1 MVTVKILAS
10 FVQNFRKMI
19 KAGDKVRFLN
29 AVGGGVV
36 KSVINKTMVNVE
48 DYDGFEIPPLISE
61 LVVVDDTLSMN
72 AEKRQ
77 AGIRANEKKEKE
89 ELPVKKELP
98 KAEPKIISGKDA
110 PDCYFAFVPQNELNP
125 VAGELKVYL
134 VNNSNNFVLY
144 NYSHLKNKMYRS
156 VESGKMNPNSK
167 RYLES
172 FSRMDLNELP
182 DFQFQLVFFR
192 EESFKLEAPVVKSLR
207 LNPVKFYRENSY
219 EKTRYF
225 AQNAMAISLLGPDME
240 SEVAQLSEAGLAEA
254 ILEKEKP
261 KTVVSKKIASP
272 DLVEID
278 LHIHELLEDTRGLTN
293 HEMLEVQL
301 GRFRNELETAI
312 SNGTKRIVFI
322 HGIGNGTLKQ
332 ELRQELT
339 TKYKK
344 YYFQDASFKEYGYGA
359 TMVILKTA

>member
-1 MVTVKILAS
+1 
-10 FVQNFRKMI
+10 MI

-48 DYDGFEIPPLISE
+48 DYDGFEVPTLISE
-61 LVVVDDTLSMN
+61 LVVVDDANSMN
-72 AEKRQ
+72 AEKRH
-77 AGIRANEKKEKE
+77 AKIRANEKQEIKE
-89 ELPVKKELP
+89 VKKEQP
-98 KAEPKIISGKDA
+98 KAEPKYIAGKDT
-110 PDCYFAFVPQNELNP
+110 PDCYFAFVPQDEKNP
-125 VAGELKVYL
+125 VEGELKVYL

-144 NYSHLKNKMYRS
+144 NYSHLKNKLYRS

-172 FSRMDLNELP
+172 FTRMDLNELP
-182 DFQFQLVFFR
+182 DFQFQLIFFR
-192 EESFKLEAPVVKSLR
+192 EESAKLEAPLVKSFR
-207 LNPVKFYRENSY
+207 LNPVKFYRLNSY

-225 AQNAMAISLLGPDME
+225 TQNAIVFSLLEPDME
-240 SEVAQLSEAGLAEA
+240 TEIAKLSEPELAK
-254 ILEKEKP
+254 IVLEKEEP
-261 KTVVSKKIASP
+261 KVVVKRTISP

-278 LHIHELLEDTRGLTN
+278 LHIHELLEDTRGMAN

-312 SNGTKRIVFI
+312 ANGTRRIVFI

-332 ELRQELT
+332 ELRKELS

-359 TMVILKTA
+359 TMVILKGN

>member
-1 MVTVKILAS
+1 
-10 FVQNFRKMI
+10 MI

-36 KSVINKTMVNVE
+36 KSVISKTMVNVE
-48 DYDGFEIPPLISE
+48 DYDGFEVPTLISE
-61 LVVVDDTLSMN
+61 LVVVDDALSMN
-72 AEKRQ
+72 SEKRH
-77 AGIRANEKKEKE
+77 ARIRENEKVKEPVEKKEQ
-89 ELPVKKELP
+89 P
-98 KAEPKIISGKDA
+98 KVEPKYVAGKDT
-110 PDCYFAFVPQNELNP
+110 PDCYFAFVPQNEANP
-125 VAGELKVYL
+125 VDGELKVYL

-144 NYSHLKNKMYRS
+144 NYSHLKNKIYRS

-172 FSRMDLNELP
+172 FTRMDLNELP
-182 DFQFQLVFFR
+182 DFQFQLLFFR
-192 EESFKLEAPVVKSLR
+192 EESSALESPVIKNLR
-207 LNPVKFYRENSY
+207 LNPVKFYRQNSY

-225 AQNAMAISLLGPDME
+225 TQNALVISLLEPDLE
-240 SEVAQLSEAGLAEA
+240 TEVAKLTETDLSKVV
-254 ILEKEKP
+254 LEKEEP
-261 KTVVSKKIASP
+261 KVVVKRSASP

-278 LHIHELLEDTRGLTN
+278 LHIHELLEDTRGLSN

-312 SNGTKRIVFI
+312 ANGTRRIVFI

-332 ELRQELT
+332 ELRKELS

-344 YYFQDASFKEYGYGA
+344 YNFQDASFKEYGYGA
-359 TMVILKTA
+359 TMVILRNA

>member
-1 MVTVKILAS
+1 M
-10 FVQNFRKMI
+10 

-48 DYDGFEIPPLISE
+48 DYDGFEVPTLISE
-61 LVVVDDTLSMN
+61 LVVVDDSLSMN
-72 AEKRQ
+72 AEKRF
-77 AGIRANEKKEKE
+77 ARIRANEKKEEQPEIKE
-89 ELPVKKELP
+89 QP
-98 KAEPKIISGKDA
+98 KAEPKYIAGKDS
-110 PDCYFAFVPQNELNP
+110 PDCYLAFVPQNEANP
-125 VAGELKVYL
+125 VDGELKVYL

-144 NYSHLKNKMYRS
+144 NYSHLKNKVYRS

-172 FSRMDLNELP
+172 FTRMDLNELP
-182 DFQFQLVFFR
+182 DFQFQLVFFL
-192 EESFKLEAPVVKSLR
+192 EESPKLESPVVKNLR
-207 LNPVKFYRENSY
+207 LNPVKFYRQNSY

-225 AQNAMAISLLGPDME
+225 AQNAIVISLLE
-240 SEVAQLSEAGLAEA
+240 TELETEVAKLTETEVAKVVQ
-254 ILEKEKP
+254 EKDEP
-261 KTVVSKKIASP
+261 KVVVKRTVSP
-272 DLVEID
+272 ELVEID
-278 LHIHELLEDTRGLTN
+278 LHIHELLEDTRGLSN

-312 SNGTKRIVFI
+312 GNGTKRIVFI

-332 ELRQELT
+332 ELRQELS

-359 TMVILKTA
+359 TMVILKGN

>member
-1 MVTVKILAS
+1 M
-10 FVQNFRKMI
+10 M

-48 DYDGFEIPPLISE
+48 DYDGFEVPTLISE
-61 LVVVDDTLSMN
+61 LVVVDDSLSMN
-72 AEKRQ
+72 AEKRF
-77 AGIRANEKKEKE
+77 ARIRANEKKEEQPEIKE
-89 ELPVKKELP
+89 QP
-98 KAEPKIISGKDA
+98 KAEPKYIAGKDS
-110 PDCYFAFVPQNELNP
+110 PDCYLAFVPQNEANP
-125 VAGELKVYL
+125 VDGELKVYL

-144 NYSHLKNKMYRS
+144 NYSHLKNKVYRS

-172 FSRMDLNELP
+172 FTRMDLNELP
-182 DFQFQLVFFR
+182 DFQFQLVFFL
-192 EESFKLEAPVVKSLR
+192 EESPKLESPVVKSLR
-207 LNPVKFYRENSY
+207 LNPVKFYRQNSY
-219 EKTRYF
+219 EKTKYF
-225 AQNAMAISLLGPDME
+225 TQNAMVISLLETELETEVEKLTE
-240 SEVAQLSEAGLAEA
+240 SEVAKVIQ
-254 ILEKEKP
+254 EKDEP
-261 KTVVSKKIASP
+261 KVVVKRTVSP
-272 DLVEID
+272 ELVEID
-278 LHIHELLEDTRGLTN
+278 LHIHELLEDTRGLSN

-312 SNGTKRIVFI
+312 GNGTKRIVFI

-332 ELRQELT
+332 ELRKELS

-359 TMVILKTA
+359 TMVILKNV

>member
-1 MVTVKILAS
+1 
-10 FVQNFRKMI
+10 MI

-48 DYDGFEIPPLISE
+48 DYDGFEVPTLVSE
-61 LVVVDDTLSMN
+61 LVVVDDSVSMDP
-72 AEKRQ
+72 EKRS
-77 AGIRANEKKEKE
+77 AKLRTPAKKEE
-89 ELPVKKELP
+89 PEVKRELP
-98 KAEPKIISGKDA
+98 KAEPKYISGKDT
-110 PDCYFAFVPQNELNP
+110 PDFYMAFVPQNESNP
-125 VAGELKVYL
+125 VDGELKVYL

-144 NYSHLKNKMYRS
+144 NYCHLKNKVYRS

-172 FSRMDLNELP
+172 FSRFDLNELP
-182 DFQFQLVFFR
+182 EFQFQLIFFL
-192 EESFKLEAPVVKSLR
+192 EESPKLESPVVKSLR
-207 LNPVKFYRENSY
+207 LNPVKFYRQNSY
-219 EKTRYF
+219 EKTKYF
-225 AQNAMAISLLGPDME
+225 AQNAMVISLLEPDME
-240 SEVAQLSEAGLAEA
+240 MEVAKLTETEVAKVV
-254 ILEKEKP
+254 LEKEEP
-261 KTVVSKKIASP
+261 KVVVKRAASP

-278 LHIHELLEDTRGLTN
+278 LHIHELLEDTRGLSN

-301 GRFRNELETAI
+301 GRFRNELESAI
-312 SNGTKRIVFI
+312 ANGTRRIVFI

-332 ELRQELT
+332 ELRKELS

-359 TMVILKTA
+359 TMVILKNA